1 MNDLTVFNNPDFG
14 EIRSMLIDSEPWFV
28 GKDVAKSLGYKDTPK
43 AIRDHVDDEDKRLL
57 RVGDLPTLK
66 VNNYGAYI
74 INESGVYA
82 LIFSSKLPTARQFKR
97 WVTSEVLPAIR
108 KTGSYAVMTAPQPV
122 EHRELTADDYLK
134 AASIVAGCR
143 NERLPYVLGFLEQGG
158 FPIPEIMS
166 PDYQPTDVDDA
177 LCLLREAKNNRG
189 MTYEQIGKIIGLDR
203 VQVGRYYSGVTRPK
217 PQRAAFILKRLQDA
231 LSQLD

>member
-28 GKDVAKSLGYKDTPK
+28 GRDVAVALGFKDTVNALK
-43 AIRDHVDDEDKRLL
+43 AHVDDEDKKGWRITTPS
-57 RVGDLPTLK
+57 RGQQRMIV
-66 VNNYGAYI
+66 V
-74 INESGVYA
+74 NESGVYA

-166 PDYQPTDVDDA
+166 PDCQPTDVDDA
-177 LCLLREAKNNRG
+177 LCLLREAKNDRG
-189 MTYEQIGKIIGLDR
+189 MTYEQIGKIIGLDK
-203 VQVGRYYSGVTRPK
+203 VQVSRYYSGVTRPK